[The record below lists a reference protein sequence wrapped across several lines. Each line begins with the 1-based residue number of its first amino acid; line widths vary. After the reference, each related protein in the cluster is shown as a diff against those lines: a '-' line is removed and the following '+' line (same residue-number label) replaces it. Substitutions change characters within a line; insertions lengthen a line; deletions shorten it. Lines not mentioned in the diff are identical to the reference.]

1 MSFSKIA
8 RVYDRFNDISSYED
22 WLDFTLN
29 SLSEQPQKALDVAC
43 GTGWFP
49 VMLQAFVGE
58 MTAID
63 IDEEMLKIA
72 KKEDPNSQIIYR
84 QADMLALEDYA
95 NQYDLVTCFA
105 DSLCFLDNETQVTT
119 AIQQMFNA
127 LESGG
132 TLLFD
137 VWTPYQVTNGFKDF
151 NYFDS
156 DEKGAIMWDSEVDE
170 QHLQVEHY
178 LTVFDQMSSD
188 GLYQRFDTVLT
199 ERTYPLDFY
208 QSILAKLPTQSI
220 EVLVDFG
227 EDEYR
232 PKRHST
238 TERWFFRVV
247 KK

>member
-29 SLSEQPQKALDVAC
+29 SLGQQPQKALDVAC

-58 MTAID
+58 MTAVD
-63 IDEEMLKIA
+63 IDEEMLAIA
-72 KKEDPNSQIIYR
+72 KKEDPNSQIIY
-84 QADMLALEDYA
+84 QKADMLALEDFS

-105 DSLCFLDNETQVTT
+105 DSLCFLENETQVST

-127 LESGG
+127 LKPGG

-137 VWTPYQVTNGFKDF
+137 VWTPYQITEGFKDF
-151 NYFDS
+151 SYFDS
-156 DEKGAIMWDSEVDE
+156 DEKGAIMWDSETDP
-170 QHLQVEHY
+170 QQLKVEHY
-178 LTVFDQMSSD
+178 LTVFDQHFSE
-188 GLYQRFDTVLT
+188 GLYQRFDTILT
-199 ERTYPLDFY
+199 EKTYPLDFY
-208 QSILAKLPTQSI
+208 QNVLAKLPTQSM

-227 EDEYR
+227 EDAYQ
-232 PKRHST
+232 PKRHQQAD
-238 TERWFFRVV
+238 RWFFRVV